1 MVVRGEKINVLIP
14 QGMVEQISRIMRED
28 PSWISAQEFIRQSV
42 AEKIDRWKREH
53 AEISGHP

>member
-14 QGMVEQISRIMRED
+14 QGMVEQISHIMTED